1 MTPDSWL
8 SPLTGHQVNLAGLP
22 VGTMPE
28 IRNTDLTSKAK
39 TRTQKDQLNASVG
52 VVTGFRWNTTVLLH
66 SLRLHHTKAF
76 LKFGNSL

>member
-1 MTPDSWL
+1 LAPDSWL

-52 VVTGFRWNTTVLLH
+52 VATESGWNTTVLLH
-66 SLRLHHTKAF
+66 TLRLHHTKVF
-76 LKFGNSL
+76 LKFADSL